1 MLYLSCRLMCR
12 DELLLKTAVLGL
24 VSLDATQQQM
34 ATLLQCYKGEVVL
47 LADAWSLH
55 KSAHSE
61 RRCVQPDAARSWD
74 AWHRVGS
81 AAAGVQMCSGTVTHR
96 LLSAHNF
103 LKLSLLL
110 LLPPCLCCLPTDQ
123 PNVVREKTDAVLA
136 ILQQTRLQ
144 EKR

>member
-1 MLYLSCRLMCR
+1 MCR

-81 AAAGVQMCSGTVTHR
+81 TTAGVQWHCHPQVVVCPQFPEAEPAAFAAT
-96 LLSAHNF
+96 LP
-103 LKLSLLL
+103 
-110 LLPPCLCCLPTDQ
+110 LLPAHRSAERC
-123 PNVVREKTDAVLA
+123 A
-136 ILQQTRLQ
+136 
-144 EKR
+144 